1 MQTPLLFHAVDLQTH
16 VKVGSLYAESAP
28 VHPMQLAA
36 FVHPVHVLLQAKLS
50 YSKFLFNKYYK
61 LIKTSQIIFII
72 PVHVPPLF
80 HAVDLQ
86 THVYV
91 TSL

>member
-1 MQTPLLFHAVDLQTH
+1 MQTPLLFQAVDLHTH
-16 VKVGSLYAESAP
+16 VKVGSLYTESAP
-28 VHPMQLAA
+28 IHPVQLVA

-50 YSKFLFNKYYK
+50 YHKFLFNKYYK
-61 LIKTSQIIFII
+61 LIKNFHKILNLLE
-72 PVHVPPLF
+72 HVPPLF

-86 THVYV
+86 THIYV